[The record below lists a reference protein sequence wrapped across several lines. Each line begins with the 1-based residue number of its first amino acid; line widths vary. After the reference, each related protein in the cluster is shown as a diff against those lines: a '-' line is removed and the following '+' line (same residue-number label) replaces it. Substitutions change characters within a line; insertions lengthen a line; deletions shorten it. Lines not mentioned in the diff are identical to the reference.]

1 MQNMNLMTVDELI
14 KLFVEDGI
22 TSTGQEEVN
31 VALKLDE
38 CNIESGFNRQYIL
51 LGELASLV
59 MQYMAMQGNNS
70 KKWPKLLFDNLH
82 GYVLSR
88 MSDNQVKVPEKIHFV
103 WIGGAITPTV
113 MNYVNVWAM
122 INPSYE
128 INIWYD
134 SNLLCL
140 KKLSDIFGQ
149 MSEERHSKEDRNNWA
164 DAMFR
169 FRQQFT
175 AFVLERHPDFEDMT
189 RAINKFLVSIGKN
202 IVLQDDMI
210 WSGPAMPG
218 NIIIR
223 DMHVEAILEH
233 ELYTVYMKEAI
244 QTQNFAA
251 LSDIARLLILKK
263 HGGIYIDVDMLPQ
276 INPELISKFNAYDID
291 IQRPLIQAVM
301 NITGY
306 IPDYRTTELEN
317 YDGGDSMLQAVREL
331 CEKPVMLGLGDVK
344 CHPMAYRVFCQNRG
358 LINQMVAAHPE
369 SMMINM
375 LLRQIGQNY
384 STMESNFDPPPLAG
398 RSLQDVTDERAQ
410 IWCGM
415 QKGRVADLLERCVGY
430 YKTGLIRE
438 YRSTLAITGP
448 TIYSSVIF
456 DVTKFESGPCSQ
468 TKNKVDSSSEEY
480 RCFEIPFSKL
490 TVYTEEELRS
500 SWAVR

>member
-1 MQNMNLMTVDELI
+1 MNLMTVEELI
-14 KLFVEDGI
+14 ALFVDDGI
-22 TSTGQEEVN
+22 TSTGQNEAN
-31 VALKLDE
+31 VMLKLRA
-38 CNIESGFNRQYIL
+38 CNAESDFNRQYTL
-51 LGELASLV
+51 LDELVLLV
-59 MQYMAMQGNNS
+59 RQYMAIAGNES
-70 KKWPKLLFDNLH
+70 KNWPAALLDNIH
-82 GYVLSR
+82 GYVISR
-88 MSDNQVKVPEKIHFV
+88 MGENQEKVPEKIHFV

-113 MNYVNVWAM
+113 MNYVNVWAR

-149 MSEERHSKEDRNNWA
+149 MAGERYSKEEDRDNWA

-169 FRQQFT
+169 LRQQFT
-175 AFVLERHPDFEDMT
+175 AFVLARHHDFRNMT
-189 RAINKFLVSIGKN
+189 QAINEFLVSIGKN
-202 IVLQDDMI
+202 VVLQDDMI
-210 WSGPAMPG
+210 WSGPEMQE

-223 DMHVEAILEH
+223 DLHVEGILEH

-251 LSDIARLLILKK
+251 LSDIARLLVLKNQ
-263 HGGIYIDVDMLPQ
+263 GGIYIDVDMLPQ
-276 INPELISKFNAYDID
+276 INPKLISRFRAYDME

-301 NITGY
+301 RATEY
-306 IPDYRTTELEN
+306 IPNYRTNELEACS
-317 YDGGDSMLQAVREL
+317 DGENMLQAVRDMQGDE
-331 CEKPVMLGLGDVK
+331 PVMMELGDIF
-344 CHPMAYRVFCQNRG
+344 CHPMAYRVFCQDRG

-384 STMESNFDPPPLAG
+384 STMESNFGPPPFAG
-398 RSLQDVTDERAQ
+398 RSLQKVTNERGQ
-410 IWCGM
+410 IWCRI
-415 QKGRVADLLERCVGY
+415 QKGRIADLLERCVGY

>member
-1 MQNMNLMTVDELI
+1 MNLMTVKQLI
-14 KLFVEDGI
+14 ALFIEDGI
-22 TSTGQEEVN
+22 TSTGQDEAN
-31 VALKLDE
+31 VLLKLDA
-38 CNIESGFNRQYIL
+38 CNAENDFGRQYIL

-59 MQYMAMQGNNS
+59 RQYVAIPGNND

-82 GYVLSR
+82 GYVISR
-88 MSDNQVKVPEKIHFV
+88 MGENQEKVPEKIHFV

-113 MNYVNVWAM
+113 MNYVNVWAR

-149 MSEERHSKEDRNNWA
+149 MAGERYSKEEDRDNWA

-169 FRQQFT
+169 LRQRFT
-175 AFVLERHPDFEDMT
+175 DFVLKRHPDFEDMT
-189 RAINKFLVSIGKN
+189 QVINEFLVSIGKN
-202 IVLQDDMI
+202 VVLQDDMI
-210 WSGPAMPG
+210 WSGPVTPR
-218 NIIIR
+218 NVKIN
-223 DMHVEAILEH
+223 DLHVEGILEH
-233 ELYTVYMKEAI
+233 ELYKTYMKEAI

-251 LSDIARLLILKK
+251 LSDIARLLVLKNQ
-263 HGGIYIDVDMLPQ
+263 GGIYIDVDMLPQ
-276 INPELISKFNAYDID
+276 INPELISRFGAHDID

-301 NITGY
+301 SVMGY
-306 IPDYRTTELEN
+306 IPNYRTAELEACA
-317 YDGGDSMLQAVREL
+317 DGASMLQAVRVMRGN
-331 CEKPVMLGLGDVK
+331 KPVMMELGDIF
-344 CHPMAYRVFCQNRG
+344 CHQMAFRVFCQDRG

-369 SMMINM
+369 SMMINI

-384 STMESNFDPPPLAG
+384 STMESNFGPPPFTG
-398 RSLQDVTDERAQ
+398 RSLQDVTRERDTICSRIQ
-410 IWCGM
+410 M
-415 QKGRVADLLERCVGY
+415 GRVFDFLARCVGY
-430 YKTGLIRE
+430 YKTGLIRD

-468 TKNKVDSSSEEY
+468 TENKVDTSSEEY